1 MFTEEPINTNIE
13 EILKQNFD
21 WVKVNIID
29 RSNEISEY
37 ADKLKICLSL
47 LNNRRT
53 EAEEKL
59 VREILDEINATLN
72 NNVRELIKFSKE
84 INIDSI

>member
-1 MFTEEPINTNIE
+1 MLTEEPTNTNIE
-13 EILKQNFD
+13 EKLKQNFD
-21 WVKVNIID
+21 WIKVNIIN

-53 EAEEKL
+53 EEEEKL
-59 VREILDEINATLN
+59 VREILDEVDEILN
-72 NNVRELIKFSKE
+72 NSVRELIKFSKE
-84 INIDSI
+84 INIDTI